1 MSIFRGIAEDQ
12 KLDKWLRETIWPLE
26 AKLRPLDVYQG
37 ALLSCV
43 EMIRNGTTCFCDM
56 YFYEDMVARAVEEA
70 GLRAVLAPG
79 IIEAGD
85 TEIGER
91 MLEESIKIA
100 KEYYGYADG
109 RITTQ
114 IGPHTAY
121 TCSLNLLRKVREAAS
136 SLKVGVHIHLAESEG
151 ASRLIKERYG
161 TGEVE
166 LLGSAGFLGPDVL
179 AAHCTHLS
187 ERDIELLAEHHVKV
201 AYNPV
206 ANMKLALGIARVKEF
221 FDAGMTVGLGTD
233 GPASNNSLDMF
244 ETIKFAAL
252 SQKMFYVDPR
262 VLPSLKV
269 LEMAT
274 TDGARAL
281 GIGNSVGSLEV
292 GKRADLILLDVNK
305 PHLTPMHNP
314 YASLVY
320 SARGSDVDTTMVD
333 GRILMENRE
342 VKTLDEGEVIERG
355 RRTALE
361 IISR

>member
-1 MSIFRGIAEDQ
+1 
-12 KLDKWLRETIWPLE
+12 
-26 AKLRPLDVYQG
+26 
-37 ALLSCV
+37 
-43 EMIRNGTTCFCDM
+43 
-56 YFYEDMVARAVEEA
+56 
-70 GLRAVLAPG
+70 
-79 IIEAGD
+79 
-85 TEIGER
+85 